1 MLFVEFFLWKV
12 HNTFFFCPVFFVYP
26 LPPLASS
33 KMKIDFWNKS
43 CGHSLHFFADPGASY
58 YNYLLLQLLF
68 FERKKLSIKINM
80 DFSPY
85 YTLKK
90 GVVPFGSEKCNMMPS
105 PTPISRHMFWKINEY
120 TDILIL
126 LYFFSS
132 FQYLSCFWYLIGI
145 RYVIIWIFFRSLDNF
160 WNKNELYKEILF

>member
-1 MLFVEFFLWKV
+1 MFQCYLL
-12 HNTFFFCPVFFVYP
+12 NFFCEKSTTHFFSALFFFVYP

-68 FERKKLSIKINM
+68 LREKKLSIKIIM

-120 TDILIL
+120 TDIPIHFDFI
-126 LYFFSS
+126 YFKNYRVFYRESS
-132 FQYLSCFWYLIGI
+132 D
-145 RYVIIWIFFRSLDNF
+145 FFRQSWQFLKQK
-160 WNKNELYKEILF
+160 WNLSRYY